1 MWGYND
7 KKPYIVKYLLPDE
20 NFDGGEEG
28 GEEGEEGGKLFFIG
42 LIYGNLSRSQ
52 PATRPSRL
60 LVMAFSSS

>member
-20 NFDGGEEG
+20 NFDGGEG

-42 LIYGNLSRSQ
+42 LISNSMLK
-52 PATRPSRL
+52 
-60 LVMAFSSS
+60 FSSKLSKLIQTV